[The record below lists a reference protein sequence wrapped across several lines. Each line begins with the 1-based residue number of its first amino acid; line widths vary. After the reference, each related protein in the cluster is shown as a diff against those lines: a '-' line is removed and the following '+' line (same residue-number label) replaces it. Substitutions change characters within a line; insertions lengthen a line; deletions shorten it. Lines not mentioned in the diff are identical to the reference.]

1 MCRAAS
7 TRPHLAKQQL
17 YPLAQRYPKAVVMA
31 GETALIELTR
41 IDPKPSHD
49 VLQELEEAVKEI
61 GPNDLAYYQAAM
73 DALHRQANDGGS
85 ASAAR

>member
-1 MCRAAS
+1 MPPVARQLSARPPRVRTLPSLSDPVAS
-7 TRPHLAKQQL
+7 SRSRLPQCVRLS
-17 YPLAQRYPKAVVMA
+17 
-31 GETALIELTR
+31 
-41 IDPKPSHD
+41 SHD